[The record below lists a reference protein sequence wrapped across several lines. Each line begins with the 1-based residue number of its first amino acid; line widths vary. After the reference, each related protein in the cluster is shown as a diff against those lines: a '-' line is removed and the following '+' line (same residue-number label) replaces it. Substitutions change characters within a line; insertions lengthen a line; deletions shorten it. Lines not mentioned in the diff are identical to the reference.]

1 MNTKE
6 KVLSYLKAHEEIIS
20 GENLAQKIGVSRT
33 AIWKAIREL
42 EKQGYH
48 IEHQKTGYRLLASDV
63 IETAALSNPYLPNS
77 AIYYSESVDST
88 MHQAKQA
95 AISKQTD
102 FALFV
107 AEEQTQGHGR
117 FGRSFFSPKG
127 QIYMSLL
134 LSPNQHFQELPQY
147 TVLSAVAVS
156 QAIEQLT
163 GLNTQIKWVND
174 IYIEG
179 KKVCGILT
187 EAMSDFETQRI
198 SHVIIGIGLNFCIDP
213 SQIPVELQPKICALY
228 EKEPDIT
235 RNELIQLIWQNF
247 FDLIATL
254 PSQEYLKIYREK
266 SYVLGKIVHFSQNGQ
281 NYSGKAC
288 AITDQGELVVNC
300 NGQEKVLS
308 SGEISLS
315 QIEN

>member
-42 EKQGYH
+42 EKQGYN
-48 IEHQKTGYRLLASDV
+48 IEHQKMGYRLLASDV
-63 IETAALSNPYLPNS
+63 IETAALSNPYLPQS

-134 LSPNQHFQELPQY
+134 LSPNQHF
-147 TVLSAVAVS
+147 
-156 QAIEQLT
+156 
-163 GLNTQIKWVND
+163 GVNKD
-174 IYIEG
+174 Y
-179 KKVCGILT
+179 L
-187 EAMSDFETQRI
+187 A
-198 SHVIIGIGLNFCIDP
+198 
-213 SQIPVELQPKICALY
+213 QPF
-228 EKEPDIT
+228 
-235 RNELIQLIWQNF
+235 R
-247 FDLIATL
+247 
-254 PSQEYLKIYREK
+254 
-266 SYVLGKIVHFSQNGQ
+266 
-281 NYSGKAC
+281 
-288 AITDQGELVVNC
+288 
-300 NGQEKVLS
+300 
-308 SGEISLS
+308 
-315 QIEN
+315 